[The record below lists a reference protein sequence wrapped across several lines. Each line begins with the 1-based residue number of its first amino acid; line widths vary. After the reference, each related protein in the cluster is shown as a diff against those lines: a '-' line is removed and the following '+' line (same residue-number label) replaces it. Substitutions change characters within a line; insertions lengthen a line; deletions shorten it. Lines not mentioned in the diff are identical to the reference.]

1 MSLRDI
7 TKHRFFL
14 QPLNFK
20 LMKNSLL
27 LLVDWGMGAMLIG
40 VFAVVCIAMVL
51 IVYSMSRNGKS
62 ATNQE
67 EDDTNNG

>member
-1 MSLRDI
+1 
-7 TKHRFFL
+7 
-14 QPLNFK
+14 
-20 LMKNSLL
+20 MKNSLL

-67 EDDTNNG
+67 EDHTNNG